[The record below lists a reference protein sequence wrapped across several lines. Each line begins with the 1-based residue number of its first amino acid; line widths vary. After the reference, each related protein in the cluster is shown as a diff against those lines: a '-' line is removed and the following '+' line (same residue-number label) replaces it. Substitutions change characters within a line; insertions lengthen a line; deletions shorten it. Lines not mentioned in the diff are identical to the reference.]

1 MGMPP
6 DCIRSA
12 INKMHLECST
22 MAVSNSNA
30 TVFCTYAITKLLTLE
45 LFVCKENSHSGSCTL
60 LVKCLFVNKMNRLRK
75 LLLWKQ
81 IPSVKGKFDTFNETC
96 LMFIFIETIY
106 SSG

>member
-6 DCIRSA
+6 DCIKSA

-30 TVFCTYAITKLLTLE
+30 TV
-45 LFVCKENSHSGSCTL
+45 
-60 LVKCLFVNKMNRLRK
+60 KCLFVNKMNRLRK

-81 IPSVKGKFDTFNETC
+81 MPSVKGKFDTFNETC
-96 LMFIFIETIY
+96 LMFIFNETIY